1 MDRLERVGEESGSQG
16 LGHEWTVELWE
27 LGLGLWGLLSVAL
40 GWTPCNM
47 FGET

>member
-27 LGLGLWGLLSVAL
+27 LGGIGAL
-40 GWTPCNM
+40 GTAQRG
-47 FGET
+47 FELDSL